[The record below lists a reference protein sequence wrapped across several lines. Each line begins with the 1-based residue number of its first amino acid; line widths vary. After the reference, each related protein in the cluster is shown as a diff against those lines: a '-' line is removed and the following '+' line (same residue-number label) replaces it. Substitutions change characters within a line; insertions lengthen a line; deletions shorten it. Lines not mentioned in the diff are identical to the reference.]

1 MKSNPIA
8 RFDQRVKM
16 LEAAPSVQEIH
27 ETLDYNGLKIK
38 VVTKRF
44 PSHKELTA
52 FLPSIKFKTVWCPV
66 VFFHYPANFSV
77 LEYAVMATVYKS
89 AA

>member
-1 MKSNPIA
+1 MSNPIA

-27 ETLDYNGLKIK
+27 ETLKFDALKIR

-44 PSHKELTA
+44 PSHKELIE
-52 FLPSIKFKTVWCPV
+52 FLPNIKFKTVWCPV
-66 VFFHYPANFSV
+66 VFFHYPANFSI
-77 LEYAVMATVYKS
+77 LEYAVMAE
-89 AA
+89 